1 MLPLLPALLL
11 LILQG
16 PSSVERM
23 ALDGRLPAALEA
35 IHRHMESRDHQSPAV
50 SKADEAM
57 LASLLALSS
66 DPQVSHALI
75 KLLSLGEPFQAS
87 SGKSKLVIEAQ
98 DESPPSAIVEGDA
111 AIPVE
116 GFAESQRSRDGP
128 FARAA

>member
-35 IHRHMESRDHQSPAV
+35 IHRQMESQDHKSPSV

-57 LASLLALSS
+57 LASLLALSV

-75 KLLSLGEPFQAS
+75 KLLSLGEPALTR
-87 SGKSKLVIEAQ
+87 KPTIAIEAQ
-98 DESPPSAIVEGDA
+98 AESPPPIAECDSAV
-111 AIPVE
+111 PVE

>member
-35 IHRHMESRDHQSPAV
+35 IHRQMESQDHKSPAV
-50 SKADEAM
+50 SKAEEAM
-57 LASLLALSS
+57 LASLLALSN

-75 KLLSLGEPFQAS
+75 KLLSLGEPAAMPRPS
-87 SGKSKLVIEAQ
+87 LAIEAQ
-98 DESPPSAIVEGDA
+98 DESPPNSIAEGDSA
-111 AIPVE
+111 VPVE

-128 FARAA
+128 FACAA